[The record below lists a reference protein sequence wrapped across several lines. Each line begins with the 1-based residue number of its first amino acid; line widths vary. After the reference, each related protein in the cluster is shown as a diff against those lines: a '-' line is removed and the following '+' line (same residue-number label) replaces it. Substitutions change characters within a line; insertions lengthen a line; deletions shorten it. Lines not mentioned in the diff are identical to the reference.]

1 MNYLSVEEIVG
12 FEISPP
18 SQNNNQEGKTDEKT
32 SLNRI
37 DGKWIGFQR

>member
-1 MNYLSVEEIVG
+1 LR
-12 FEISPP
+12 FDPP
-18 SQNNNQEGKTDEKT
+18 SQNNNQEEKKDEKA